1 MMTRTLCQ
9 MIAGQNSTIL
19 PTAAPLG
26 TTQLVRYT
34 FADSWGCHLQA
45 DLPATQRI
53 VSAAPNQVLECP
65 TVLGAVYV
73 KQDAPCQFTC
83 DENHTRT
90 SDTCTRV
97 CGNATAAACEPRHF
111 ASTVCNHAGYTLYQ
125 CEPCAYNAGLQALP
139 WSALY
144 PDACL
149 TDPCAAGTYGAG
161 GVCVPCSQDNFSTA
175 GSAACS
181 PCARGTFAPV
191 GSGVCATCF
200 QDTYALTQ
208 PGFGDAGVS
217 ITPGVMVVLKWPSSA
232 HPVLLSIN
240 TNVAWNNP
248 VTYDAPSFAVNVDA
262 TLLQTTFTVPES
274 YTGALYYIC
283 QLHSSMGVH
292 AITLLA
298 NTPCVAGAAATRSVA
313 AIDAYFARA
322 LAAGH
327 NVSQHKQLSAFCH
340 ARGAC
345 LPCLPGEF
353 EQAGAC
359 VACDF
364 AHYQPNFQMPR
375 CFECATGHNTSARG
389 SRLAA
394 DCRCQPGFE

>member
-1 MMTRTLCQ
+1 MCNSSAPSLMESTLCQ
-9 MIAGQNSTIL
+9 ALTAGSDIYTH
-19 PTAAPLG
+19 TAAPLG

-34 FADSWGCHLQA
+34 FADSWGCYLQA

-53 VSAAPNQVLECP
+53 VGAAPNQVLECP
-65 TVLGAVYV
+65 TVPGAVYV

-90 SDTCTRV
+90 GDTCTRV
-97 CGNATAAACEPRHF
+97 CGNTTAAACEPRHF

-139 WSALY
+139 WSALTAATC
-144 PDACL
+144 PTA
-149 TDPCAAGTYGAG
+149 PCAAGTYGAG
-161 GVCVPCSQDNFSTA
+161 GVCLPCNQDNFSTA

-181 PCARGTFAPV
+181 PCARGTFALA

-200 QDTYALTQ
+200 Q
-208 PGFGDAGVS
+208 V
-217 ITPGVMVVLKWPSSA
+217 PSQEA
-232 HPVLLSIN
+232 C
-240 TNVAWNNP
+240 A
-248 VTYDAPSFAVNVDA
+248 
-262 TLLQTTFTVPES
+262 
-274 YTGALYYIC
+274 
-283 QLHSSMGVH
+283 
-292 AITLLA
+292 
-298 NTPCVAGAAATRSVA
+298 AGAVATQSVA

-327 NVSQHKQLSAFCH
+327 NVSQHNQLSAFCH

-394 DCRCQPGFE
+394 DCRCQAGYE

>member
-1 MMTRTLCQ
+1 MRPTQFDATL
-9 MIAGQNSTIL
+9 AVPPASN
-19 PTAAPLG
+19 TAAPLG

-45 DLPATQRI
+45 TLPAAQRI
-53 VSAAPNQVLECP
+53 SGAAPNQVLQCP
-65 TVLGAVYV
+65 TVPGAVYV
-73 KQDAPCQFTC
+73 KQDAPCQFAC

-90 SDTCTRV
+90 GDTCTRV
-97 CGNATAAACEPRHF
+97 CGNTTAAACEPRHF
-111 ASTVCNHAGYTLYQ
+111 ASTICTHAGYTLYQ
-125 CEPCAYNAGLQALP
+125 CQPCAYATGQQALP
-139 WSALY
+139 WSALTAGTC
-144 PDACL
+144 PTA
-149 TDPCAAGTYGAG
+149 PCAAGTYGAG

-327 NVSQHKQLSAFCH
+327 NVSQHNQLSAFCH

-394 DCRCQPGFE
+394 DCRCEPGFE